1 MQHLD
6 RAGRGFQKPLVKR
19 LTKPEEIRALADYN
33 KALSQLA
40 LNEGST
46 LEKNHLSVDDR

>member
-1 MQHLD
+1 MA
-6 RAGRGFQKPLVKR
+6 RVSRGMAWTELKKYD
-19 LTKPEEIRALADYN
+19 RALADYN